1 MRLLPRLFGL
11 LLLGSLAVLLLF
23 SASSCET
30 TRTRENSDPVRDAQR
45 ISNADAELKGESAS
59 RMIVHFTNDGG
70 MSFKTPRS
78 SLAAAFIRQFD
89 DGTTIDH
96 INVSKAPGSDQ
107 KDPVYYLVGSGYLGG
122 NYRAMAVPLRG
133 TDDSTFYLSPDA
145 DRYVLTGKGCPTC
158 YFDFENGYI
167 TGTTCDDNSG
177 GSTCTLKVMPAN
189 NLFLRRAATK

>member
-11 LLLGSLAVLLLF
+11 LLLGSLAALLML

-30 TRTRENSDPVRDAQR
+30 TRTRENSDPVREAQR
-45 ISNADAELKGESAS
+45 MSDTDANLKRESAT
-59 RMIVHFTNDGG
+59 RQIVHLTGDGG
-70 MSFKTPRS
+70 MSYKTPRA
-78 SLAAAFIRQFD
+78 SLAAAFIRQFA

-96 INVSKAPGSDQ
+96 INVSKAPGSDK
-107 KDPVYYLVGSGYLGG
+107 KDPVYYLVGSGWLDG
-122 NYRAMAVPLRG
+122 NYRAMAVALRG

-177 GSTCTLKVMPAN
+177 GSTCTLKVLPAN
-189 NLFLRRAATK
+189 KLFVSNATAK